1 MHMIGGCAIM
11 GMCVV
16 WGLTASGDV
25 LYRCN
30 SGKGFLPPKS
40 QIESQI
46 QTPPVSGAMRVFAI
60 D

>member
-25 LYRCN
+25 PLQ
-30 SGKGFLPPKS
+30 LW
-40 QIESQI
+40 ESI
-46 QTPPVSGAMRVFAI
+46 FAPEKPNRVSDTDSARKWCDESVC